1 MKTLLTLLL
10 ILLISAGEIM
20 AQNNG
25 RSEVM
30 IPQAASFEHNEAV
43 QQHSMRFATS
53 LHDNAAMAGTAASL
67 LSGFGNMA
75 SIFTVGAG
83 NIADISQIG
92 MGNIAS
98 IIQFGD
104 DNITEIN
111 QDGNNNVA
119 SINIFGSSNEL
130 ELNQFGDNN
139 RYFNATFGSNM
150 DMGSVTQTGNSTGIQ
165 IEGAAIPGLQISQTN
180 NGGFPTSANR

>member
-10 ILLISAGEIM
+10 VLLFSAGEIL

-75 SIFTVGAG
+75 SVLTIGSG
-83 NIADISQIG
+83 NIAEIMQNG
-92 MGNIAS
+92 TGNVAG

-104 DNITEIN
+104 NNRTSVN
-111 QDGNNNVA
+111 QDGNSNLA
-119 SINIFGSSNEL
+119 SINLIGNNNSL
-130 ELNQFGDNN
+130 ELNQIGDNN
-139 RYFNATFGSNM
+139 RYFNATFGSNI
-150 DMGSVTQTGNSTGIQ
+150 DMGTVNQSGQSTGIQ

-180 NGGFPTSANR
+180 NGGFPASANR